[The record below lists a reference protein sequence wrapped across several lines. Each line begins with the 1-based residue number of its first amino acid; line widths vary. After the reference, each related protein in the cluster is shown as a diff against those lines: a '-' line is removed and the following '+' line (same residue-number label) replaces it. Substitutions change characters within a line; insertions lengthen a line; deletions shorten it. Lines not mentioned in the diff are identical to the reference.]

1 MIHYDIPKPEL
12 SPYFNVDDIHK
23 IREWHYEM
31 LKDATVEEQINFY
44 HEGAL
49 KFERKMEELRREK
62 QQAVR
67 Q

>member
-31 LKDATVEEQINFY
+31 LKDATAEERMNFY
-44 HEGAL
+44 HEGTLEFQRYAE
-49 KFERKMEELRREK
+49 ERKHEK
-62 QQAVR
+62 QQAA
-67 Q
+67 QP